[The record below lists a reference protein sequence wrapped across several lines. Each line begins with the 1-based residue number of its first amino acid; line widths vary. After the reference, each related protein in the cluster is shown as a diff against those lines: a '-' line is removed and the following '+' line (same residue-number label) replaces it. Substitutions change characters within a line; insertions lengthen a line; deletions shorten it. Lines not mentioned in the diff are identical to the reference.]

1 MATAHKKISETPA
14 NARPATMPVRA
25 ALFALRFYKS
35 YLSMLM
41 AGSCRFSPTCSQF
54 TYEAVERFGVIR
66 GSWLGFLRLL
76 RCQPLSRRF
85 GIDPVPEEW
94 PGARTGTHKEA
105 HS

>member
-1 MATAHKKISETPA
+1 MATAHTKISETPA
-14 NARPATMPVRA
+14 KANPATVSVRA

-66 GSWLGFLRLL
+66 GSWLGFRRLL
-76 RCQPLSRRF
+76 SCQPLSRRF
-85 GIDPVPEEW
+85 GFDPVPEEW